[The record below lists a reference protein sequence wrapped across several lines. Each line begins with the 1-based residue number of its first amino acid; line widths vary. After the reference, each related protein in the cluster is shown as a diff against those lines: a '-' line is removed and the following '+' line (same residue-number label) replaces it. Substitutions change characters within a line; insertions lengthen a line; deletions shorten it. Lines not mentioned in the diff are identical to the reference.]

1 MINIEEFREITD
13 SKLME
18 LTDYIHNADIS
29 YLERKKRTLELAIT
43 IFMTSINMNSE
54 KDAKNDVLYHISL
67 LMKAAD
73 DTIKLQ
79 FHGKKPESC
88 ESINFAKSYEEHV
101 NDR

>member
-1 MINIEEFREITD
+1 MKIEEFREITD

-29 YLERKKRTLELAIT
+29 YIERKKRTLELAIT
-43 IFMTSINMNSE
+43 LFMTSINMNSE
-54 KDAKNDVLYHISL
+54 KDAKHDVLYHSCL
-67 LMKAAD
+67 LLKAAD

-79 FHGKKPESC
+79 FHGKKPEFC
-88 ESINFAKSYEEHV
+88 ESIKFDKSYEEHV